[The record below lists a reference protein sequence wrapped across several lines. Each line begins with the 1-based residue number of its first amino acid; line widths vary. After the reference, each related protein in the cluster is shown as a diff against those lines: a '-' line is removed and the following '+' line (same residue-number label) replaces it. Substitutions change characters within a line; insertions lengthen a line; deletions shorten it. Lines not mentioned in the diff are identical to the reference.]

1 MSPYTVICRIPFVYV
16 YVSCGWIMWLLVKY
30 YSAYVILR
38 QRFLTSGE
46 ASINE
51 WHEQY
56 MQGSLDKTGKEE
68 GKGVLAALKHFKQ
81 LFDPSEVS
89 KLVWPTQK
97 EQAFGIRQ
105 AIKKT
110 RGAGCSEALE
120 AAFAHLGRQSH
131 VI

>member
-1 MSPYTVICRIPFVYV
+1 MYV
-16 YVSCGWIMWLLVKY
+16 YLSCAWIMWLLVKY

-81 LFDPSEVS
+81 LFDPSEVCRALHFPNMS
-89 KLVWPTQK
+89 FALVPQEKQK
-97 EQAFGIRQ
+97 RIA
-105 AIKKT
+105 KKNYT
-110 RGAGCSEALE
+110 
-120 AAFAHLGRQSH
+120 
-131 VI
+131 I

>member
-1 MSPYTVICRIPFVYV
+1 VYV
-16 YVSCGWIMWLLVKY
+16 YVSCAWIMWLLVKY

-68 GKGVLAALKHFKQ
+68 GKGLLAALKHFKQ
-81 LFDPSEVS
+81 LFDPSEVCR
-89 KLVWPTQK
+89 
-97 EQAFGIRQ
+97 AFYFHV
-105 AIKKT
+105 
-110 RGAGCSEALE
+110 CH
-120 AAFAHLGRQSH
+120 FHWSH
-131 VI
+131 MTHR

>member
-1 MSPYTVICRIPFVYV
+1 MYV
-16 YVSCGWIMWLLVKY
+16 YVSCAWIMWLLVKY

-56 MQGSLDKTGKEE
+56 MQGSLDKTGKGE

-81 LFDPSEVS
+81 LFDPSEVCR
-89 KLVWPTQK
+89 
-97 EQAFGIRQ
+97 AFYFRICRFH
-105 AIKKT
+105 IYH
-110 RGAGCSEALE
+110 
-120 AAFAHLGRQSH
+120 F
-131 VI
+131 

>member
-1 MSPYTVICRIPFVYV
+1 
-16 YVSCGWIMWLLVKY
+16 MWLLVKY

-56 MQGSLDKTGKEE
+56 MQGSLDKAGKEE

-81 LFDPSEVS
+81 LFDPSEVTHS
-89 KLVWPTQK
+89 RQLFDPNEVK
-97 EQAFGIRQ
+97 E
-105 AIKKT
+105 KK
-110 RGAGCSEALE
+110 RH
-120 AAFAHLGRQSH
+120 HLLA
-131 VI
+131 

>member
-1 MSPYTVICRIPFVYV
+1 MYV
-16 YVSCGWIMWLLVKY
+16 YVSCAWTMWLLVKY

-81 LFDPSEVS
+81 LFDPSEVCRALHFLDMTLCPPVCTRS
-89 KLVWPTQK
+89 MHACMQAAGDQHAQQGIKRCLLV
-97 EQAFGIRQ
+97 
-105 AIKKT
+105 
-110 RGAGCSEALE
+110 
-120 AAFAHLGRQSH
+120 
-131 VI
+131 

>member
-1 MSPYTVICRIPFVYV
+1 VYV
-16 YVSCGWIMWLLVKY
+16 YVSCAWIMWLLVKY

-81 LFDPSEVS
+81 LFDPSEVCRS
-89 KLVWPTQK
+89 LYFPNMTLSLVPQYTHVACRQP
-97 EQAFGIRQ
+97 ETIMLSQASISAFLFE
-105 AIKKT
+105 K
-110 RGAGCSEALE
+110 CSQML
-120 AAFAHLGRQSH
+120 L
-131 VI
+131 